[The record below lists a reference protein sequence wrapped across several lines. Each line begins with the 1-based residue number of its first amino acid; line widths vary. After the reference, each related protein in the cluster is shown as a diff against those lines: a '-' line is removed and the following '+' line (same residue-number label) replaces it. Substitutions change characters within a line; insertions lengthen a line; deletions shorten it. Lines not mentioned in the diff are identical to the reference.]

1 MLDRG
6 GELLDV
12 VWVCALSCGVLHL
25 EFVGVGHVAWNWNW
39 RLLAFFLYSF
49 VLFFLSWSGVLTS
62 IFVSLLNVDATL

>member
-12 VWVCALSCGVLHL
+12 VSVCALSCGVLHL
-25 EFVGVGHVAWNWNW
+25 GFVGVGHVALNWNW
-39 RLLAFFLYSF
+39 RLVAFFLYSF
-49 VLFFLSWSGVLTS
+49 VLFFLCWSGVSTS